1 MERQHL
7 FLDRARIGVIVMGKR
22 MEGGWCDSASVN
34 GGETVFRKEEVEEL
48 EWMRRKKGRKEGG
61 PSMFQ
66 ILRSSMDASVDGFIY
81 FHWMEKTAWAREY
94 DRKVLEKT
102 DWVGGDYKKGD
113 QSGIYLSSQGKR

>member
-7 FLDRARIGVIVMGKR
+7 FLDRAWIGVIVMGKL

-48 EWMRRKKGRKEGG
+48 EWMRRKKCRKEGG

-66 ILRSSMDASVDGFIY
+66 ILHSSMDASVDGFIY
-81 FHWMEKTAWAREY
+81 FH
-94 DRKVLEKT
+94 
-102 DWVGGDYKKGD
+102 
-113 QSGIYLSSQGKR
+113 